1 MNLNNQQQRVY
12 DYLLAHPGSTAR
24 EITNATF
31 IDARARMSE
40 MRNHHGIVFK
50 VVGHKKLGNGNPF
63 KMYEIDVPKPAPKPV
78 EVSEQ
83 AKQLALS
90 MTA

>member
-24 EITNATF
+24 EITMAVF

-40 MRNHHGIVFK
+40 MRTDHGIVFK
-50 VVGHKKLGNGNPF
+50 EVGLKKLGNGKPF
-63 KMYEIDVPKPAPKPV
+63 KMYEIELPKPTPKPV